1 MGSTWRRL
9 LQYRRLSNG
18 GPSTW
23 LAVCAGALGRQTPAH
38 TVRRN
43 YKPTWRAGRVTLCSV
58 SLHLSSQRRLWPLPL
73 NTPRREPISMRKAAR
88 TVIWSSGGIA
98 SCALDVGRLCLALMA
113 FEHMRAV
120 ARPHLLHRRR
130 CTANLLR
137 VGVGW
142 GGGVCG
148 AHRVCDHRTLRA
160 TCTYALVYLPH
171 VLRNLSLQPCKK
183 PM

>member
-1 MGSTWRRL
+1 
-9 LQYRRLSNG
+9 
-18 GPSTW
+18 
-23 LAVCAGALGRQTPAH
+23 
-38 TVRRN
+38 
-43 YKPTWRAGRVTLCSV
+43 
-58 SLHLSSQRRLWPLPL
+58 
-73 NTPRREPISMRKAAR
+73 MRKAAR

-113 FEHMRAV
+113 FKHTRAV

-183 PM
+183 PMYVAREVYCASPHTQLTDSVNWRVMGALAWNSCRRNVAASSQMRTC